1 MKFFNNFRNVRLAQ
15 NPSIDNKQEP
25 KLFDKVMARANEIKN
40 DTSIPESEKANMFKR
55 EFSQDYSRLTPY
67 HQEKVM
73 ALFSSASFQQTP
85 PNVPDGVYNAAKEKT
100 NKLYPYLAKIKNGND
115 FLYLAAKK
123 TPGFSGDSFY
133 TESNREKLLAQLNR
147 IANEP
152 YIQRNYPNIPPLL
165 ESAVKKL
172 DEKIKG
178 KLGGNAGGGGGA
190 EESSDANKQ
199 PLDRGGRSTALTD
212 DDLKTGKTPKK
223 DAEDVFD
230 IESFGPDARV
240 LIQRIDAVKKARD
253 NQPNNFK
260 YNYYKLVDPIRQSLN
275 SLRDSLTDEEV
286 STINVMLD
294 NLNIDYINAFYGGV
308 GVYKAGRMSVPV
320 PLFQS
325 VEEVKSLLY
334 DRRFLEDKNEIQ
346 NRRDQI
352 ARILDVIQKEH
363 INKNPENSDVVDQI
377 KRIPGRLA
385 WWNARYTDMNGRTDV
400 KMIPPL
406 RY

>member
-73 ALFSSASFQQTP
+73 ALFGSASFQQTP

-115 FLYLAAKK
+115 FLYLAATK

-172 DEKIKG
+172 DEKISG
-178 KLGGNAGGGGGA
+178 KGGGV
-190 EESSDANKQ
+190 SNNKTEAGN
-199 PLDRGGRSTALTD
+199 PARPNLEPVTF
-212 DDLKTGKTPKK
+212 GKFPSAG
-223 DAEDVFD
+223 DQVFE
-230 IESFGPDARV
+230 ITSPDAQV
-240 LIQRIDAVKKARD
+240 VIQLIDNLDKLFEQNPQAYKKQFKDLFKVIVDTYNEKKNGILLEEGSEIKRRLEQAKINYQKAFNPEGFTSAGNSFFVVDYNVAARD
-253 NQPNNFK
+253 IIGQLKSSNDRKEIDRLLDLFQQQFLNK
-260 YNYYKLVDPIRQSLN
+260 YPKNTEITQY
-275 SLRDSLTDEEV
+275 LRP
-286 STINVMLD
+286 INV
-294 NLNIDYINAFYGGV
+294 A
-308 GVYKAGRMSVPV
+308 
-320 PLFQS
+320 
-325 VEEVKSLLY
+325 
-334 DRRFLEDKNEIQ
+334 
-346 NRRDQI
+346 
-352 ARILDVIQKEH
+352 
-363 INKNPENSDVVDQI
+363 INKWNFANRDKQEP
-377 KRIPGRLA
+377 LA
-385 WWNARYTDMNGRTDV
+385 LLTV
-400 KMIPPL
+400 FKP
-406 RY
+406 